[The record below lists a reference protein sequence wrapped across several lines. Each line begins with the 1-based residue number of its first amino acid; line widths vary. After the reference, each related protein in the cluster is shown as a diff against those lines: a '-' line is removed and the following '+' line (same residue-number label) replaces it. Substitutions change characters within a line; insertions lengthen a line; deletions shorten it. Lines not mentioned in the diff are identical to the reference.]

1 MPLSWVVLSRD
12 GVRARVCADPFY
24 PSHNYKMVKPA
35 KKASGGTK
43 KMTPYNAYM
52 KKELASY
59 KAAHPGVNHQE
70 AFKKVSAPF
79 SGLKIIWGKM
89 AVYHVCCL
97 RIGPLCDVVTHLD
110 CHGLCRAGGFHV
122 EERPREPQEGE
133 VSHRVKT
140 QGLTM
145 ES

>member
-1 MPLSWVVLSRD
+1 MPLSWVVLSRH

-79 SGLKIIWGKM
+79 SGLKIIWGE
-89 AVYHVCCL
+89 A
-97 RIGPLCDVVTHLD
+97 GPL
-110 CHGLCRAGGFHV
+110 
-122 EERPREPQEGE
+122 PRVLSADWPF
-133 VSHRVKT
+133 
-140 QGLTM
+140 M
-145 ES
+145 